1 MSIAV
6 VPPIS
11 GTALSLYKY
20 EPFSYTFTHST
31 SSVLQFTTS
40 SSELQAFCSIVGP
53 SVVFAGTFQTSYASA
68 LSLVIRAADGTSLT
82 TSVSVGPGRF
92 FPPAANQNF
101 QLFQYENISNTFG
114 SNIVFTAP
122 IPLTTVLSVPS
133 LPTGLSFGGSS
144 TSWFIQG
151 KPVLQIAQSNY
162 QVIGSNSTNG
172 KIVTTTVSLKV
183 NPQIVRVSPSTA
195 TLSGLVV
202 GTAITPVTFTAIQPE
217 TIYSNDF
224 RYTSSGLPDGFS
236 FEDISGSP
244 FPGSGIPPDPAL
256 TIVLVGTPSLA
267 FATSQSTS
275 GGNVYQTRLTG
286 YQTDQTGRQTSGFS
300 LIDFSFAETVLITAS
315 NPVPLYQTKPLGS
328 GDVVITAGSFFSSST
343 ISNVTASSLP
353 PGLSL
358 VSITSSNYRLSG
370 TPTVVDLASSYTF
383 TATNSNGTS
392 RSVTLALPVNPD
404 IVTFGGVT
412 PTPGSNVQFIVSRD
426 LTNAKT
432 GYYTTPIQFVATSTA
447 NATPIVYS
455 SSIDLSLYGLALS
468 STTGALTGIPTSPLA
483 LTSLVVSATDSLGT
497 VATTTINLTILADQF
512 VFPTYAPAYFQNRPI
527 TSFQFVMVSTLSDR
541 PIQSY
546 SSTNLPAGLFLS
558 AGGILSGTTTV
569 GVGGTFTVIATTG
582 YSTITSA
589 PYTYTIQPDNLL
601 ILQVDASNTVTPL
614 FSNVQFQTL
623 QYATDSVVNPVY
635 SITSYPAEFP
645 SPVLALTSAGFLSGD
660 FTQGPVFPTYA
671 ITASAASSGVTSTSP
686 IIITFTN
693 PSIPLLIAGY
703 TNAGVGAISNDG
715 YVGTT
720 TDYVFTATSTGT
732 QQVNSQVWSGALPN
746 SGFLA
751 DGHRYPDLAQN
762 QGTFMAMNVSNI
774 YDGVYNPTTNAV
786 DWTSTDPQTAVGTP
800 YTGRYLNIASDGAG
814 HWVALQ
820 AAGSPPADARVFM
833 RTGTGPWTVSS
844 NISNILNP
852 GSDTTLSYIGGRYVL
867 GQTSNLGDPNSYSVL
882 VTDPSMVW
890 APASTLPTM
899 RRVLRFATSN
909 TTIVAVG
916 REATAGGP
924 ISYSTDNGSNWT
936 SPSVPSFM
944 SGSNVVLYDILYAA
958 NTWVTCGLDSNGSNM
973 IAYSP
978 TLSNWAQY
986 TVDPDVLWSG
996 IAFNGNAWTIA
1007 GSRVVSG
1014 SNQSTILSLDATP
1027 WPTQAVSLG
1036 ALTGTIQFLS
1046 TGTPLFSRIL
1056 STTITSSNPS
1066 VGTVFIPPGP
1076 LTFTQPSQPTF
1087 VLYQYVPYTFPVVAT
1102 GSASFIFYYAPNLPI
1117 GFRFD
1122 LSPTG
1127 VSASLS
1133 GTSPSNTSS
1142 AVTLYAKT
1150 ANSSAV
1156 SFRVTFNTIIPYFVN
1171 PQSGAGAYTGQLRIS
1186 VDANAAQN
1194 ARDNRTF
1201 PQVNP
1206 LAGPFMGPRAPDVV
1220 TALNCLQKL
1229 CKKPC
1234 PNCHTM
1240 M

>member
-11 GTALSLYKY
+11 GNALSLYKY
-20 EPFSYTFTHST
+20 ESFAYTFTHST
-31 SSVLQFTTS
+31 SSILQFTTS
-40 SSELQAFCSIVGP
+40 SSELQAFCSLVGP

-68 LSLVIRAADGTSLT
+68 LSLVIKAADGTSLT
-82 TSVSVGPGRF
+82 ISVTVGPGRF

-122 IPLTTVLSVPS
+122 ISLTSVLSVPS

-151 KPVLQIAQSNY
+151 KPVLQIAQTNY

-172 KIVTTTVSLKV
+172 KIVTTIVSLKV

-195 TLSGLVV
+195 TQSGLVV
-202 GTAITPVTFTAIQPE
+202 GTATTPITFTAIQPE
-217 TIYSNDF
+217 TIYSNTF

-236 FEDISGSP
+236 FEDSSGSP
-244 FPGSGIPPDPAL
+244 FPTSGIPPDPAL

-267 FATSQSTS
+267 FATAQSTS

-315 NPVPLYQTKPLGS
+315 NPVPLYQTKPLGL
-328 GDVVITAGSFFSSST
+328 GDVVITVGSFFSSST
-343 ISNVTASSLP
+343 ISNVTASALP

-358 VSITSSNYRLSG
+358 VSTTSSNYRLTG
-370 TPTVVDLASSYTF
+370 TPTVVDLASVYTF

-392 RSVTLALPVNPD
+392 RSVSLTLPVNPD
-404 IVTFGGVT
+404 VVTFGGVT
-412 PTPGSNVQFIVSRD
+412 PTPGSN
-426 LTNAKT
+426 
-432 GYYTTPIQFVATSTA
+432 IQFVATSTA

-455 SSIDLSLYGLALS
+455 SSIDLSLYGLALN

-497 VATTTINLTILADQF
+497 VQTTTINLTILADQF

-527 TSFQFVMVSTLSDR
+527 TPFQFVMVSTLSDR

-546 SSTNLPAGLFLS
+546 SSTNLPTGLFLS
-558 AGGILSGTTTV
+558 AGGILTGTTTV
-569 GVGGTFTVIATTG
+569 GVGGTFTIIATTG

-589 PYTYTIQPDNLL
+589 PYTYTIEPDNIL
-601 ILQVDASNTVTPL
+601 ILQVDASNTVAPL
-614 FSNVQFQTL
+614 FSNVQFQTI
-623 QYATDSVVNPVY
+623 QYATDSIVNPVY

-645 SPVLALTSAGFLSGD
+645 SPVLTLTSAGFLSGD

-671 ITASAASSGVTSTSP
+671 ITASASSSGVTSTSP

-693 PSIPLLIAGY
+693 PTTELLIAGY
-703 TNAGVGAISNDG
+703 TNAGVSNDG

-732 QQVNSQVWSGALPN
+732 QQVNSQVWSGALPYTGIVAN
-746 SGFLA
+746 
-751 DGHRYPDLAQN
+751 GHRYPDLAQD

-786 DWTSTDPQTAVGTP
+786 DWTSTDPQTAVVTP

-820 AAGSPPADARVFM
+820 AAIGPPFVRVFM
-833 RTGTGPWTVSS
+833 RTGTGAWTVSS
-844 NISNILNP
+844 NVISNLVNFS
-852 GSDTTLSYIGGRYVL
+852 SDTTLTYIGGRYVL
-867 GQTSNLGDPNSYSVL
+867 GQTSNFGDPNSYSVL
-882 VTDPSMVW
+882 VADPSMVW

-899 RRVLRFATSN
+899 RKVLRFATSN

-916 REATAGGP
+916 SLATAGGP

-944 SGSNVVLYDILYAA
+944 TGSNVVLYDILYAA

-1036 ALTGTIQFLS
+1036 PLTGVIQFGNS
-1046 TGTPLFSRIL
+1046 GTPLFSRIL
-1056 STTITSSNPS
+1056 STAITSSNPS
-1066 VGTVFIPPGP
+1066 VGSVFIPPGP

-1102 GSASFIFYYAPNLPI
+1102 GSSNFIFYYAPNLPI

-1142 AVTLYAKT
+1142 SVTLYAKT

-1171 PQSGAGAYTGQLRIS
+1171 PQSGAGAYTDQLRIS
-1186 VDANAAQN
+1186 VEANAAQN

-1201 PQVNP
+1201 PEVNP